1 LETNG
6 IRSQIIA
13 LVAAAIEPGA
23 FSDVESQNSMK
34 SFSYGYV
41 DGLTAAV
48 HFSHA
53 DGWPTKQTLCRLIQK
68 QMGHLNIHKGNDD
81 VSHKMCDDALLPVQT
96 TLSGAAELL
105 DRYIG

>member
-1 LETNG
+1 MVLVDSTGDRCLGMEAAQLVATATWLRSSTWQSKIRLETNG

-23 FSDVESQNSMK
+23 FSDVASQNSMK
-34 SFSYGYV
+34 SFSYRYV

-53 DGWPTKQTLCRLIQK
+53 DGWPTKQSLCR
-68 QMGHLNIHKGNDD
+68 
-81 VSHKMCDDALLPVQT
+81 S
-96 TLSGAAELL
+96 
-105 DRYIG
+105 